1 MNRLIRFIL
10 GPKQVLVPIEVKGS
24 KGQGN
29 KMSIEETI
37 RRYEQLSA
45 R

>member
-10 GPKQVLVPIEVKGS
+10 GPKHVLVPIQVKGITS
-24 KGQGN
+24 QGR

-37 RRYEQLSA
+37 RRYEQYSA